1 MFFITFV
8 SFVKSCAQQIWLW
21 ERRGRGTG
29 GERRD
34 ILCMG
39 LLTLPSSII
48 HYIWAVGPPY
58 NKRKEEWQDIGIQV
72 AGANQCWL
80 VLGYFV
86 NHRQFARIKEPPV
99 PGGLNKSNSKNRKRT
114 VSIPKA
120 WKNRQRT
127 NDSLNN
133 GYLTCCKGT
142 DVSFERLF
150 SLFKHVRIKSGCK
163 SELGIWFFLKRE
175 PWVVNFENRP
185 GTLMG
190 VAVAGPQGGS
200 WESFKFS

>member
-1 MFFITFV
+1 VFFITFV

-86 NHRQFARIKEPPV
+86 NHRQ
-99 PGGLNKSNSKNRKRT
+99 NQRT
-114 VSIPKA
+114 VSSRQVEQIQLKEPA
-120 WKNRQRT
+120 KNHQYTKTLKEPTKTRWF
-127 NDSLNN
+127 
-133 GYLTCCKGT
+133 
-142 DVSFERLF
+142 FEQRLF
-150 SLFKHVRIKSGCK
+150 N
-163 SELGIWFFLKRE
+163 WLKRS
-175 PWVVNFENRP
+175 WCF
-185 GTLMG
+185 LW
-190 VAVAGPQGGS
+190 AVI
-200 WESFKFS
+200 